1 MQFHTGKKGAFNT
14 RSRILQFLPDG
25 TKIMGGEFTRE
36 LSFDNASN
44 EALVISGQGQNHN
57 SWLGLFSADN
67 QNIAL
72 WKALSTDKGFSF
84 PICASLNGNNLT
96 TGFMCHEEQ
105 LVTLK
110 SGIKTI
116 SKAERGRYTII
127 TSGKIDIRTKL
138 PDIPV
143 LASCSNEKLIDV
155 FVRSGIG
162 SKNDAIAFL
171 ENRSSTETSTEIQ
184 QVANTDS
191 TTVLAFSFTNNQNTG
206 DRKKPIQEAVLFP
219 NPAKEFTRL
228 TLNSNDPSL
237 NYSLYSSSGCLLLKD
252 FRKSENSQFDIT
264 INLSGLASGTYFL
277 ACESGSYRKVF
288 RLIRVNE

>member
-1 MQFHTGKKGAFNT
+1 
-14 RSRILQFLPDG
+14 
-25 TKIMGGEFTRE
+25 
-36 LSFDNASN
+36 
-44 EALVISGQGQNHN
+44 
-57 SWLGLFSADN
+57 
-67 QNIAL
+67 
-72 WKALSTDKGFSF
+72 
-84 PICASLNGNNLT
+84 
-96 TGFMCHEEQ
+96 
-105 LVTLK
+105 
-110 SGIKTI
+110 
-116 SKAERGRYTII
+116 
-127 TSGKIDIRTKL
+127 L

-171 ENRSSTETSTEIQ
+171 ENRTSTENNAETQ
-184 QVANTDS
+184 QVASTDS
-191 TTVLAFSFTNNQNTG
+191 TTALAFLSSNNQNSG
-206 DRKKPIQEAVLFP
+206 DRKKPIQEAILFP

-252 FRKSENSQFDIT
+252 FRKSENHQYDIT

-288 RLIRVNE
+288 RLIHLNE